1 MEKIRK
7 EITVKGRVQG
17 VGFRMS
23 TQLEANRLH
32 INGEVKNLPNG
43 DVWIAAEGTATDIE
57 QFIAWCRHGPSMA
70 KVTELLIITVPLQ
83 YYASFNIRK

>member
-7 EITVKGRVQG
+7 EITVKGLVQG

-23 TQLEANRLH
+23 TQAEANRLH
-32 INGEVKNLPNG
+32 IKGEVKNLPNG
-43 DVWIAAEGTATDIE
+43 DVWIAAEGTITNME

-70 KVTELLIITVPLQ
+70 KVVELLIITEPLK
-83 YYASFNIRK
+83 YHESFFIGR

>member
-23 TQLEANRLH
+23 TLLEANRLH
-32 INGEVKNLPNG
+32 IKGEVKNLPNG
-43 DVWIAAEGTATDIE
+43 DVWIGAEGAVSDME
-57 QFIAWCRHGPSMA
+57 QFIAWCRHGPSTA
-70 KVTELLIITVPLQ
+70 RVTEILIVTGPLQ
-83 YYASFNIRK
+83 YYEFFNIGR